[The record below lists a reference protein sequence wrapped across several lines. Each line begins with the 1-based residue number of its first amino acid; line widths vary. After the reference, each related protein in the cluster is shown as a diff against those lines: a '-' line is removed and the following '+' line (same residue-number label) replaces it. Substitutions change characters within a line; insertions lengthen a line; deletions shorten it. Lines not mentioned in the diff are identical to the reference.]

1 MPEPTSEAGAVLL
14 NERIYII
21 GGLDANEEVTDEV
34 KVYDIQ
40 SNSWSAATPL
50 PIPLD
55 HSGVAVH
62 DGRIYLVGGFLEK
75 KVPTDK
81 LFIYDPQSD
90 KWEEGEPLP
99 EPRGTLTANFID
111 GILYAVG
118 VLTPPILQY
127 LLMKPI
133 IPKLIYGPKKPQCQP
148 RDIISHPK

>member
-75 KVPTDK
+75 KFQLISC
-81 LFIYDPQSD
+81 LFMILKVINGRKENRYQSR
-90 KWEEGEPLP
+90 EG
-99 EPRGTLTANFID
+99 
-111 GILYAVG
+111 
-118 VLTPPILQY
+118 
-127 LLMKPI
+127 
-133 IPKLIYGPKKPQCQP
+133 
-148 RDIISHPK
+148 H